1 MEFSQLIADHGNTV
15 TFLGALIEGE
25 TILTLAGV
33 AAHRGYLHLTTLIAL
48 AALGSFIGDQA
59 YFLIGRL
66 YGKRMFKRFKRLRA
80 ATRTADSLLLRYA
93 GASVIAVRFIY
104 GMRTLGP
111 IAIGMSRMRWGTFI
125 GFNAIGAVLWS
136 ACWLSVGY
144 LLGEAG
150 QMVFGKDLRRIEHW
164 FFVGVAVAALLLGV
178 YLHWR
183 RRAAISRD
191 TR

>member
-1 MEFSQLIADHGNTV
+1 MEFSHLIAEHGNTV

-33 AAHRGYLHLTTLIAL
+33 AAHRGYLHFTTLLAL
-48 AALGSFIGDQA
+48 AALGSFIGDQV

-66 YGKRMFKRFKRLRA
+66 YGKRMLKRFPRLRA
-80 ATRTADSLLLRYA
+80 ATRTADTLIVRYA

-111 IAIGMSRMRWGTFI
+111 IAIGMSRMRWRTFI
-125 GFNAIGAVLWS
+125 VFNAIGAALWS
-136 ACWLSVGY
+136 ACWLGIGY

-150 QMVFGKDLRRIEHW
+150 QMIFGKDLRHIEYW
-164 FFVGVAVAALLLGV
+164 FFAGVAVAALLLAV
-178 YLHWR
+178 VLHWR
-183 RRAAISRD
+183 RRAAISRNS
-191 TR
+191 R